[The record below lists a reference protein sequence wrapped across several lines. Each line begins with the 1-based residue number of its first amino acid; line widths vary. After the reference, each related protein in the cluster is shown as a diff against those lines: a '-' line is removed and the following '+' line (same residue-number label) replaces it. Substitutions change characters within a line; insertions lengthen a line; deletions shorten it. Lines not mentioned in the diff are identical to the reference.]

1 MPSAKKAAT
10 AVAKKAAKKPAGVD
24 AREKVFAGLKGKG
37 GLTAGQVAEKVGLA
51 RSTVTR
57 TLADLENDGLAE
69 RVKGGH
75 DGKARVPDT
84 WYQPGKKPKAGGSGK
99 KAASPNG
106 AAPAAPL
113 GDRLGKGELRELVLA
128 HLAKHPKAEF
138 GPSQLAK
145 PEVLGRSAGA
155 IANALDKLAE
165 DDKVRLTGE
174 KPRRYRFN
182 KR

>member
-1 MPSAKKAAT
+1 MPTAKKAAT
-10 AVAKKAAKKPAGVD
+10 AVAKRAAKKPAGAD
-24 AREKVFAGLKGKG
+24 ARAKVQSALKGKG
-37 GLTAGQVAEKVGLA
+37 GLTTAQVAEKAGLA
-51 RSTVTR
+51 RSTATR
-57 TLADLENDGLAE
+57 TLAELEAEGLAE
-69 RVKGGH
+69 RVNGGH

-84 WYQPGKKPKAGGSGK
+84 WYQPGKSPKAGK

-106 AAPAAPL
+106 AASVTQPS
-113 GDRLGKGELRELVLA
+113 GDRLGKGELRAQVLDY
-128 HLAKHPKAEF
+128 LAAHPKAEF